1 MDFSPTPEMVE
12 ATALAAQIFGDYGTS
27 ENLRKIDAQD
37 DRFDAALWSAL
48 SDAGLL
54 GLAIAE
60 EYGGA
65 GLGILE
71 VGAVLTEQG
80 RALGAVPLASHIA
93 ASLAIA
99 EFARSA
105 GLAASDGVDGTV
117 KALLEGAAS
126 GASILTV
133 ASTLDRVANTWIAVP
148 AATRAAAFV
157 VVDTDVRLVN
167 AADVS
172 VDEQR
177 VSTGE
182 ILGRITITPE
192 VLAAAPVLGDSSAAV
207 WVQQRL
213 TALQCAVQLGITE
226 GAIKL
231 TAAYA
236 REREQFGRPI
246 GTFQAVS
253 QRLADGYIDNLG
265 LRMSLQQ
272 ALWRL
277 SAGLPCAKQVASTA
291 IWAADA
297 GHRIA
302 HTTVHVHGGV
312 GIDLDGEAHRYFSN
326 AKVGEFII
334 GGTTAH
340 ALAIGREF
348 ANA

>member
-12 ATALAAQIFGDYGTS
+12 ASALAAQIFGDFGTP
-27 ENLRKIDAQD
+27 ENLRRIDAQD
-37 DRFDAALWSAL
+37 DRFDTALWSAL
-48 SDAGLL
+48 GDAGLL
-54 GLAIAE
+54 GLAIPE
-60 EYGGA
+60 EHGGA

-71 VGAVLTEQG
+71 IGAVLTEQG
-80 RALGAVPLASHIA
+80 RTLGAVPLASHIA
-93 ASLAIA
+93 ASLALA
-99 EFARSA
+99 EF
-105 GLAASDGVDGTV
+105 GGDD
-117 KALLEGAAS
+117 ALLAQAAT
-126 GASILTV
+126 GEAILTV
-133 ASTLDRVANTWIAVP
+133 AATLDRTDNAWVAVP

-157 VVDTDVRLVN
+157 VIDQDVRLVM
-167 AADVS
+167 AADVT
-172 VDEQR
+172 VEEQQ

-182 ILGRITITPE
+182 ILGLVRISP
-192 VLAAAPVLGDSSAAV
+192 AALEATSVLGDASAAT

-213 TALQCAVQLGITE
+213 TALQCAVQLGVTE
-226 GAIKL
+226 GALKL
-231 TAAYA
+231 TAEYA
-236 REREQFGRPI
+236 RTREQFGRPI

-277 SAGLPCAKQVASTA
+277 SAGLPSAKEVASTA

-312 GIDLDGEAHRYFSN
+312 GIDLDGEAHRYFAN
-326 AKVGEFII
+326 AKVAEFVI
-334 GGTTAH
+334 GGATAH
-340 ALAIGREF
+340 ALSIGKEL

>member
-1 MDFSPTPEMVE
+1 MDFSPTPEMVD
-12 ATALAAQIFGDYGTS
+12 ASTLAAQIFGDYGTP
-27 ENLRKIDAQD
+27 ENLRKIDLQG
-37 DRFDAALWSAL
+37 DRFDADLWSAL
-48 SDAGLL
+48 GEAGLL
-54 GLAIAE
+54 GLAIPE
-60 EYGGA
+60 EHGGA

-71 VGAVLTEQG
+71 IGAVLTEQG
-80 RALGAVPLASHIA
+80 RTLGAVPLAAHAA
-93 ASLAIA
+93 ASLALA
-99 EFARSA
+99 EFGGDR
-105 GLAASDGVDGTV
+105 
-117 KALLEGAAS
+117 ALLAQAAT
-126 GASILTV
+126 GEAILTV
-133 ASTLDRVANTWIAVP
+133 AATLDRVDGAWVAVP

-157 VVDTDVRLVN
+157 VLDEDVRLVR

-172 VDEQR
+172 VEEQI

-182 ILGRITITPE
+182 IMGLVRIAPSA
-192 VLAAAPVLGDSSAAV
+192 LAAAPVLGDGSAVA

-213 TALQCAVQLGITE
+213 TALQCAVQLGVTE
-226 GAIKL
+226 GAVKL
-231 TAAYA
+231 TSEYA
-236 REREQFGRPI
+236 RTREQFGRPI

-277 SAGLPCAKQVASTA
+277 SAGLPSAKEVASAA

-312 GIDLDGEAHRYFSN
+312 GIDLDGEAHRFFAN
-326 AKVGEFII
+326 AKVNEFVI
-334 GGTTAH
+334 GGATSH
-340 ALAIGREF
+340 ALSIGREF

>member
-1 MDFSPTPEMVE
+1 MVE
-12 ATALAAQIFGDYGTS
+12 AAALAAQIFGDYGTP
-27 ENLRKIDAQD
+27 ENLRKIDAQN

-48 SDAGLL
+48 GDAGLL

-60 EYGGA
+60 EHGGA

-71 VGAVLTEQG
+71 IGAVLTEQG
-80 RALGAVPLASHIA
+80 RALGAVPLASHVA

-99 EFARSA
+99 EFD
-105 GLAASDGVDGTV
+105 GDAS
-117 KALLEGAAS
+117 LLEAAAS
-126 GASILTV
+126 GSSILTV
-133 ASTLDRVANTWIAVP
+133 ASIADRTDGAWITVP

-157 VVDTDVRLVN
+157 VLGDDVRLVK
-167 AADVS
+167 AADVT
-172 VDEQR
+172 VEEQQ
-177 VSTGE
+177 VSNGE
-182 ILGRITITPE
+182 ILGRVSIDPA
-192 VLAAAPVLGDSSAAV
+192 VLAASPLLGDASAVA
-207 WVQQRL
+207 WVQDRL

-226 GAIKL
+226 GANKL

-236 REREQFGRPI
+236 KDREQFGRPI

-277 SAGLPCAKQVASTA
+277 SAGLPSAKEVASAA
-291 IWAADA
+291 IWAADT
-297 GHRIA
+297 GHRVA

-312 GIDLDGEAHRYFSN
+312 GIDLDGEAHRYFAN

-334 GGTTAH
+334 GGATQH
-340 ALAIGREF
+340 ALSIGKEF

>member
-12 ATALAAQIFGDYGTS
+12 AGALAAQIFGDYGTS
-27 ENLRKIDAQD
+27 ENLRKIDAQN
-37 DRFDAALWSAL
+37 DRFDADLWSAL
-48 SDAGLL
+48 GEAGLL
-54 GLAIAE
+54 GLAIPE
-60 EYGGA
+60 EHGGA

-71 VGAVLTEQG
+71 IGAVLTEQG
-80 RALGAVPLASHIA
+80 RALGAVPLASHVA
-93 ASLAIA
+93 AALAIA
-99 EFARSA
+99 EFGDAPEL
-105 GLAASDGVDGTV
+105 LAQ
-117 KALLEGAAS
+117 AAS
-126 GASILTV
+126 GEAILTV
-133 ASTLDRVANTWIAVP
+133 ASTLDRVDGSWIAVP

-157 VVDTDVRLVN
+157 VVDEDVRLVR
-167 AADVS
+167 ASDVS
-172 VDEQR
+172 VEEQQ

-182 ILGRITITPE
+182 ILGLVRIAPE
-192 VLAAAPVLGDSSAAV
+192 VLAAAPALGDASTV
-207 WVQQRL
+207 TWVRQRL

-226 GAIKL
+226 GAVKL

-236 REREQFGRPI
+236 RTREQFGRPI

-265 LRMSLQQ
+265 LRMELQQ

-277 SAGLPCAKQVASTA
+277 SAGLPSAKEVSSAA

-312 GIDLDGEAHRYFSN
+312 GIDLDGEAHRYFAN
-326 AKVGEFII
+326 AKVGEFVI
-334 GGTTAH
+334 GGATEH
-340 ALAIGREF
+340 ALSIGKEF

>member
-12 ATALAAQIFGDYGTS
+12 AAALAARIFGDYGTP
-27 ENLRKIDAQD
+27 ENLRKIDAQN

-48 SDAGLL
+48 GDAGLL
-54 GLAIAE
+54 GLTIAE
-60 EYGGA
+60 EQGGA

-71 VGAVLTEQG
+71 IGAVLTEQG
-80 RALGAVPLASHIA
+80 RTLGAVPLASHVA

-99 EFARSA
+99 EF
-105 GLAASDGVDGTV
+105 GNDP
-117 KALLEGAAS
+117 ALLTAAAT
-126 GASILTV
+126 GQAILTV
-133 ASTLDRVANTWIAVP
+133 ASTLDRVDGAWIAVP
-148 AATRAAAFV
+148 AATRATAFILLG
-157 VVDTDVRLVN
+157 DDVRVVS
-167 AADVS
+167 AADVT
-172 VDEQR
+172 VEQQH

-182 ILGRITITPE
+182 MLGLVRISPSA
-192 VLAAAPVLGDSSAAV
+192 LAAAPVLGDASAAT

-226 GAIKL
+226 GALKL
-231 TAAYA
+231 TASYA
-236 REREQFGRPI
+236 QTREQFGRPI

-277 SAGLPCAKQVASTA
+277 SAGLPSVKEVASA
-291 IWAADA
+291 AVWAADA

-312 GIDLDGEAHRYFSN
+312 GIDLDGEAHRYFAN
-326 AKVGEFII
+326 AKVNEFVI
-334 GGTTAH
+334 GGATAH
-340 ALAIGREF
+340 ALSIGREF

>member
-1 MDFSPTPEMVE
+1 
-12 ATALAAQIFGDYGTS
+12 
-27 ENLRKIDAQD
+27 
-37 DRFDAALWSAL
+37 
-48 SDAGLL
+48 
-54 GLAIAE
+54 LAIPE

-71 VGAVLTEQG
+71 AGAVLTEQG
-80 RALGAVPLASHIA
+80 RTLGAVPLASHVA

-99 EFARSA
+99 EFGDSAAR
-105 GLAASDGVDGTV
+105 GILAEAAT
-117 KALLEGAAS
+117 GAK
-126 GASILTV
+126 ILTV
-133 ASTLDRVANTWIAVP
+133 ASVLDRSEDVWIAVP

-157 VVDTDVRLVN
+157 VVGEDIRLLD
-167 AADVS
+167 ASSVS
-172 VDEQR
+172 VESQH
-177 VSTGE
+177 VSSGE
-182 ILGRITITPE
+182 VLGLVRIARSA
-192 VLAAAPVLGDSSAAV
+192 LAAAPVLGDSASVA

-231 TAAYA
+231 TSTYA
-236 REREQFGRPI
+236 GTREQFGRPI

-265 LRMSLQQ
+265 LRMTVQQ

-277 SAGLPCAKQVASTA
+277 SAGLPSSKEVASAA

-312 GIDLDGEAHRYFSN
+312 GIDLDGEAHRYFAN
-326 AKVGEFII
+326 AKVCEFVL
-334 GGTTAH
+334 GGATAH
-340 ALAIGREF
+340 ALSIGREF

>member
-1 MDFSPTPEMVE
+1 MDFSSTPEMDD
-12 ATALAAQIFGDYGTS
+12 AAALAAQIFGDYGS
-27 ENLRKIDAQD
+27 PENLRRIDAQD
-37 DRFDAALWSAL
+37 DRFDAALWAAL
-48 SDAGLL
+48 GDAGLL
-54 GLAIAE
+54 GLAIGE
-60 EYGGA
+60 EFGGA

-71 VGAVLTEQG
+71 IGAVLTEQG
-80 RALGAVPLASHIA
+80 RTLGAVPLASHVA

-99 EFARSA
+99 EFGDADARSL
-105 GLAASDGVDGTV
+105 LAD
-117 KALLEGAAS
+117 AAS

-133 ASTLDRVANTWIAVP
+133 AATLDRVEGSWIAVP

-157 VVDTDVRLVN
+157 VVDEDVRLVQ
-167 AADVS
+167 ATDVT
-172 VDEQR
+172 VEPQQ

-182 ILGRITITPE
+182 VLGLVRIAPD
-192 VLAAAPVLGDSSAAV
+192 VLAAAPVLGDAGAPS
-207 WVQQRL
+207 WVRQRL
-213 TALQCAVQLGITE
+213 TALQCAVQLGVTE

-236 REREQFGRPI
+236 RTREQFDRPI

-277 SAGLPCAKQVASTA
+277 SAGLPSSQEVAATA

-312 GIDLDGEAHRYFSN
+312 GIDLDGEAHRFFAN
-326 AKVGEFII
+326 AKVNEFVI
-334 GGTTAH
+334 GGATSH
-340 ALAIGREF
+340 ALSIGREL
-348 ANA
+348 ADA

>member
-12 ATALAAQIFGDYGTS
+12 ASALAAQIFGDYGTP
-27 ENLRKIDAQD
+27 ENLRKIDAQG
-37 DRFDAALWSAL
+37 DRFDAALWAAL
-48 SDAGLL
+48 GDAGLL

-60 EYGGA
+60 EHGGA

-71 VGAVLTEQG
+71 IGAVLTEQG
-80 RALGAVPLASHIA
+80 RALGAVPLASHVA
-93 ASLAIA
+93 AALAIA
-99 EFARSA
+99 EFGDDAVKSL
-105 GLAASDGVDGTV
+105 LAD
-117 KALLEGAAS
+117 AAS

-133 ASTLDRVANTWIAVP
+133 ATTLDRVDNAWIAVP

-157 VVDTDVRLVN
+157 VVDEDARLVQASN
-167 AADVS
+167 VS
-172 VDEQR
+172 VEEQR

-182 ILGRITITPE
+182 ILGLVRITPE
-192 VLAAAPVLGDSSAAV
+192 ALAAAPVLGDASTGA

-226 GAIKL
+226 GALKL
-231 TAAYA
+231 TSDYA
-236 REREQFGRPI
+236 RTREQFGRPI

-277 SAGLPCAKQVASTA
+277 SAGLPAATEVSNAP

-297 GHRIA
+297 GHRLA
-302 HTTVHVHGGV
+302 HPTVPVHGGV
-312 GIDLDGEAHRYFSN
+312 GIDL
-326 AKVGEFII
+326 
-334 GGTTAH
+334 
-340 ALAIGREF
+340 
-348 ANA
+348 

>member
-12 ATALAAQIFGDYGTS
+12 AASLAAEIFGDYGTP
-27 ENLRKIDAQD
+27 ENLRAIDSQN

-48 SDAGLL
+48 GDAGLL
-54 GLAIAE
+54 GLAIPE
-60 EYGGA
+60 EHGGA

-71 VGAVLTEQG
+71 IGAVLTEQG
-80 RALGAVPLASHIA
+80 RTLGAVPLATHVA
-93 ASLAIA
+93 AALAIA
-99 EFARSA
+99 EF
-105 GLAASDGVDGTV
+105 GDDAA
-117 KALLEGAAS
+117 KALLAEAAS

-133 ASTLDRVANTWIAVP
+133 AATPDRVDGSWVAVP
-148 AATRAAAFV
+148 AGTRAAAFV
-157 VVDTDVRLVN
+157 VVDEDVRLVA

-172 VDEQR
+172 VEAQQA
-177 VSTGE
+177 STGE
-182 ILGRITITPE
+182 ILGLVRISPE
-192 VLAAAPVLGDSSAAV
+192 ALAAASVLGDASAV
-207 WVQQRL
+207 SWVRQRL
-213 TALQCAVQLGITE
+213 TALQCATQLGVTE

-236 REREQFGRPI
+236 RTREQFDRPI

-277 SAGLPCAKQVASTA
+277 SAGLPSAKEVASAA

-312 GIDLDGEAHRYFSN
+312 GIDLDGEAHRFFAN
-326 AKVGEFII
+326 AKVNEFVI
-334 GGTTAH
+334 GGATEH
-340 ALAIGREF
+340 ALSIGREL